1 MTPRQLRLALL
12 AAMVLPLVACIPL
25 ASAQTPLE
33 VSVELHVISFGN
45 FDVNK
50 GTYTMDFYLH
60 LWHAN
65 STVDGL
71 DATRFEFINGR
82 AASRELLSDDVEDG
96 QRHLWYR
103 IQANLYTDP
112 HFELYPYDTQVL
124 RLNLEDAI
132 HTADELRYVPRLGG
146 NGLDPDVRVAGWH
159 IDEATATV
167 AEKEY
172 RFRDSSETYSR
183 FSYEV
188 HVSRPPM
195 SATLRSFLPPLA
207 FVLVASFSFFLD
219 PAQPVPRLT
228 LGTGMLISAVGF
240 HLSQMVNLPGLSVV
254 TPFDRF
260 MIASYAFIACCIMVT
275 VALAW
280 GEKLRIPAGILKL
293 TNRWGAALTVAIPA
307 LVYVLLIVL

>member
-1 MTPRQLRLALL
+1 MQPRTFLLALL
-12 AAMVLPLVACIPL
+12 AASVVPLLAAPVAT
-25 ASAQTPLE
+25 AQSPLE
-33 VSVELHVISFGN
+33 VHVELHVISFGN

-65 STVDGL
+65 ATDLEV
-71 DATRFEFINGR
+71 TRFEFINGR
-82 AASRELLSDDVEDG
+82 AASRELLGDEVENG
-96 QRHLWYR
+96 TRHLWYR

-112 HFELYPYDTQVL
+112 HFESYPYDTQVL
-124 RLNLEDAI
+124 RLDLEDAI
-132 HTADELRYVPRLGG
+132 HTADELRYVPSLGG

-159 IDEATATV
+159 IDQASATV
-167 AEKEY
+167 LEKEY

-188 HVSRPPM
+188 HVSRPPF

-293 TNRWGAALTVAIPA
+293 TNRWGAALTVALPA
-307 LVYVLLIVL
+307 LVYVLLLVL